1 MQISFPSKEVRN
13 FVKQLESQV
22 LFLEDVRRK
31 RSGHLKL
38 SITTENRSGEIIS
51 LLIRVPSTPS
61 CARWK
66 RNKISEINKEFR
78 KPDIPEITLREK

>member
-31 RSGHLKL
+31 KGGHLKL

-51 LLIRVPSTPS
+51 LPIGVPSTPS

-66 RNKISEINKEFR
+66 ILKYRGRQYS
-78 KPDIPEITLREK
+78 